1 MIKTY
6 EIDVAV
12 TRGEGTE
19 SEHRVHAAVVGDG
32 DELLGTARDA
42 NSFTYWRSCAKP
54 FQVLPFLGSGGFD
67 ALGWGEEQLAISC
80 ASHGG
85 EPEHVAIVEKMLRD
99 IGLEEGDLACGPHDP
114 SSQRGAKIV
123 RESGDR
129 PTRLHN
135 NCSGKH
141 SAMLAMARRKGWATR
156 GYEGRE
162 HNVQRAILHEISL
175 WTGVPCGKITQAVDG
190 CGVVVFGMTLERMAR
205 AYSRFAV
212 AAARGEEYPQRVVT
226 AMSNNPFLVGGTDR
240 FDSALIAETNGRV
253 VSKIGAEGVHCA
265 LLPERGI
272 GIAIKVED
280 GAQRAQVPALLRL
293 LQEIGALPDPL
304 PARLAELTHKP
315 VKNTRGE
322 SVGEVTMR
330 ADVA

>member
-6 EIDVAV
+6 ELDVAV

-32 DELLGTARDA
+32 DELLGSARDA
-42 NSFTYWRSCAKP
+42 DTFTYWRSCAKP
-54 FQVLPFLGSGGFD
+54 FQVIPFLSSGGFD
-67 ALGWGEEQLAISC
+67 SLGWGDEQLAISC

-85 EPEHVAIVEKMLRD
+85 EPEHVAIVESMLHD

-114 SSQRGAKIV
+114 SSHRGSKIV

-129 PTRLHN
+129 ATRIHN

-141 SAMLAMARRKGWATR
+141 SAMLAMAHQKGWPTR
-156 GYEGRE
+156 GYESRD
-162 HNVQRAILHEISL
+162 HNVQRAILHEIAL

-212 AAARGEEYPQRVVT
+212 AASRGEEYPRRVVG
-226 AMSNNPFLVGGTDR
+226 AMATHPFLVGGTDR
-240 FDSALIAETNGRV
+240 FDSALIDETKGKV
-253 VSKIGAEGVHCA
+253 VSKVGAEGVHCA
-265 LLPERGI
+265 MLPDRGI
-272 GIAIKVED
+272 GVAVKVED

-293 LQEIGALPDPL
+293 LQEIEALPDPL
-304 PARLAELTHKP
+304 PARLAEWIHKP

-322 SVGEVTMR
+322 SVGEVTLR

>member
-1 MIKTY
+1 VIKAY
-6 EIDVAV
+6 QLDVAV
-12 TRGEGTE
+12 SRGEVTE

-205 AYSRFAV
+205 AYSRLAV
-212 AAARGEEYPQRVVT
+212 AAARGEEIPKRVVG
-226 AMSNNPFLVGGTDR
+226 AMSKLPGDAISVSAAAGYAIWLGLLALVAGSVAFALAGFVGR
-240 FDSALIAETNGRV
+240 GSAV
-253 VSKIGAEGVHCA
+253 
-265 LLPERGI
+265 
-272 GIAIKVED
+272 GIAGTVMFAGFILN
-280 GAQRAQVPALLRL
+280 GYQAAIPAL
-293 LQEIGALPDPL
+293 APL
-304 PARLAELTHKP
+304 ENLTWF
-315 VKNTRGE
+315 G
-322 SVGEVTMR
+322 
-330 ADVA
+330 

>member
-1 MIKTY
+1 VIKTY

-12 TRGEGTE
+12 TRGGGTE
-19 SEHRVHAAVVGDG
+19 SEHRVHAAVVGEG
-32 DELLGTARDA
+32 DELLGTARDSDA
-42 NSFTYWRSCAKP
+42 FTYWRSCAKP
-54 FQVLPFLGSGGFD
+54 FQVIPFLSSGGFD
-67 ALGWGEEQLAISC
+67 SLEWGEEQLAVSC

-85 EPEHVAIVEKMLRD
+85 EPEHIAIVEGMLRD

-123 RESGDR
+123 RDSGER
-129 PTRLHN
+129 PGRIHN

-141 SAMLAMARRKGWATR
+141 TAMLAMARQKGWPTR

-162 HNVQRAILHEISL
+162 HNVQRAILHEIAL
-175 WTGVPCGKITQAVDG
+175 WTGVPCNKITQAVDG

-205 AYSRFAV
+205 AYSRFAR
-212 AAARGEEYPQRVVT
+212 AAARGEEYPRRVVN
-226 AMSNNPFLVGGTDR
+226 AMSNHPFLVGGTDR

-253 VSKIGAEGVHCA
+253 VSKVGAEGVHCA
-265 LLPERGI
+265 LLLERGI

-293 LQEIGALPDPL
+293 LQEIDALSDPL
-304 PARLAELTHKP
+304 PPRLDELMHKP

-322 SVGEVTMR
+322 SVGEITMR